1 MSALCQKQTST
12 LCSGRIAASQ
22 RVDALETVM
31 TTIALPFRWF
41 IGIAKLKRS
50 AKPIND
56 TLGFRQIERAL
67 CPEDRTND
75 GVGPA

>member
-22 RVDALETVM
+22 RADALEPAM
-31 TTIALPFRWF
+31 TTIAPPFKWF
-41 IGIAKLKRS
+41 IGIGKLNRS

-56 TLGFRQIERAL
+56 TLGFQQIERAL

>member
-1 MSALCQKQTST
+1 
-12 LCSGRIAASQ
+12 
-22 RVDALETVM
+22 M
-31 TTIALPFRWF
+31 TTIAPPLKWF
-41 IGIAKLKRS
+41 IEIGKLNRS

-56 TLGFRQIERAL
+56 TMGFQQIERAL

>member
-1 MSALCQKQTST
+1 MSVLCQKQTST

-22 RVDALETVM
+22 QADELETAM
-31 TTIALPFRWF
+31 TTIAPPFKWF
-41 IGIAKLKRS
+41 IEIGKLNRS

-56 TLGFRQIERAL
+56 TLGLIERAL

>member
-1 MSALCQKQTST
+1 MFAKCQKQTST

-22 RVDALETVM
+22 RADAFEPAM
-31 TTIALPFRWF
+31 TTIAPPFKWF
-41 IGIAKLKRS
+41 IGIDKLNRS